1 MNPQPAVD
9 VQNPPN
15 TDPAPAVP
23 ANPVEPVVPAG
34 ATPDYANCRD
44 VWDALHRPISAGEP
58 GFKSKFNRDGDGVGC
73 ESRPR

>member
-34 ATPDYANCRD
+34 ATPTMQKVRRAIDR
-44 VWDALHRPISAGEP
+44 L
-58 GFKSKFNRDGDGVGC
+58 
-73 ESRPR
+73 